1 MTYFIDY
8 KDFIYNN
15 NKLDLNFIKLIL
27 LGIFTTSSLYVFVYL
42 FYNYKYI

>member
-8 KDFIYNN
+8 KDFINN
-15 NKLDLNFIKLIL
+15 RIDIDFIKLIL
-27 LGIFTTSSLYVFVYL
+27 LGIFTSSSLYVFVYL